1 MKKSPVKNSN
11 QDAYVRVPDYEA
23 RLDGLEFP
31 PEVWAV
37 FALMERAVTTPV
49 LAEKLGLEPDVVAS
63 AIRRLVR
70 RKLVRKQLL
79 NWRDY
84 LAQAQLSPSSEVTEP
99 KTFEPA
105 PPALSP
111 VAESQ
116 LVSVSSGEVITPEST
131 VEGSA
136 ISETIVPKEEQQEV
150 IVSVRIVDEAATQ
163 KRLKERSDLV
173 RVHLAA
179 ERTSI
184 PRIAAKSS
192 SHVATTSS
200 DTAGWRLRPL
210 LDAIIARSGGLAGQF
225 LVYRIFLRLP
235 AELVAAAGIK
245 SLSLVSDDFKIYD
258 PQLREAI
265 CEAAREMAGLEL
277 AEIKA

>member
-1 MKKSPVKNSN
+1 M
-11 QDAYVRVPDYEA
+11 
-23 RLDGLEFP
+23 
-31 PEVWAV
+31 
-37 FALMERAVTTPV
+37 
-49 LAEKLGLEPDVVAS
+49 VAS

-84 LAQAQLSPSSEVTEP
+84 LAQAQLSPSSEAAEP
-99 KTFEPA
+99 KTFETA
-105 PPALSP
+105 LPALNPIAKSQP
-111 VAESQ
+111 VSISAGEVLTPEPVVARSTISSIKVAEA
-116 LVSVSSGEVITPEST
+116 ESH
-131 VEGSA
+131 
-136 ISETIVPKEEQQEV
+136 EV
-150 IVSVRIVDEAATQ
+150 IVSVRIVDDAATQ
-163 KRLKERSDLV
+163 KRLRERSDLV
-173 RVHLAA
+173 RVHLAT

-184 PRIAAKSS
+184 PRTGAKSS

-200 DTAGWRLRPL
+200 DAGGWRLRPL

-258 PQLREAI
+258 PRLREAI
-265 CEAAREMAGLEL
+265 CETAREMAGLEL